1 MISQNK
7 LASCLRITLTMS
19 VYLMSIS
26 LVKAQYKPW
35 IAPKSADAVKNPI
48 KPDARSIS
56 EGKKIYVTYC
66 VPCHGNKGKGDGVA
80 AAALKPKPADHS
92 SQKVQSQ
99 TDGAIFYKI
108 TTGRLPM
115 APYKDILNT
124 TQRWQLVNYIRTLA
138 ALKK

>member
-1 MISQNK
+1 
-7 LASCLRITLTMS
+7 
-19 VYLMSIS
+19 
-26 LVKAQYKPW
+26 
-35 IAPKSADAVKNPI
+35 
-48 KPDARSIS
+48 
-56 EGKKIYVTYC
+56 VTYC